1 MKKENFKLLLVLF
14 VIVIALSSHL
24 FAQNGKQPLFN
35 GKDLTGWKKLG
46 GTAAYT
52 VDNGMIVGTTVLG
65 SGNTF
70 LTTEKEY
77 GDCIIEL
84 DVMIEDTSNNS
95 GVQTRSH
102 FDAVKGRVY
111 GRQIEIDP
119 SARAWS
125 GGVYDE
131 ARREW
136 LYPMDLNAAA
146 KSAFKNGSFN
156 HIRIDCIGNETK
168 TWVNNIATSYVVD
181 TLDATGFIGLQ
192 VHAINNAAH
201 ANRRV
206 FFKNITIQTEGLKP
220 ATFNGGVY
228 VVNLT
233 ANSLTAYEQKDG
245 WQLLFDG
252 SSSKGWRSAKGEG
265 FPTKGWTIADGC
277 LNVLSSEGKEA
288 NNGGDIVT
296 DKLFA
301 AFDLSFNFK
310 LSAGANS
317 GVKYFVTLAEK
328 TTGSAIGLEY
338 QVLDDTLHPDAKLG
352 RNGNRTLASL
362 YDLMTANKQK
372 RFLRKI
378 GEWNIGRVVVYPDN
392 RVEHYLNGVKVLSY
406 TRGSEAF
413 KQLVAISK
421 YNIWPNFGEAKQG
434 RILLQDHGDA
444 VSFKSI
450 KIKAL

>member
-1 MKKENFKLLLVLF
+1 MKKETLKLQLTLF
-14 VIVIALSSHL
+14 VIVITLSSNL
-24 FAQNGKQPLFN
+24 FAQNKKLPLFN

-46 GTAAYT
+46 GTAVYT
-52 VDNGMIVGTTVLG
+52 VENDAIVGTTVLG

-136 LYPMDLNAAA
+136 LYPMDFNAAA
-146 KSAFKNGSFN
+146 KLAFKNGSFN
-156 HIRIDCIGNETK
+156 HIRIECIGNETK

-192 VHAINNAAH
+192 VHAVNNAAH
-201 ANRRV
+201 ANKRV
-206 FFKNITIQTEGLKP
+206 FFKNITIQTDNLKP
-220 ATFNGGVY
+220 ATFNKGVY
-228 VVNLT
+228 VVNFT
-233 ANSLTAYEQKDG
+233 ANNLTAYEKKDG

-252 SSSKGWRSAKGEG
+252 TTSNGWKSAKGSA
-265 FPTKGWTIADGC
+265 FPAKGWTIADGC

-288 NNGGDIVT
+288 TNGGDIVT
-296 DKLFA
+296 DKEYA

-310 LSAGANS
+310 LTSGANS

-362 YDLMTANKQK
+362 YDLITANKQK

-378 GEWNIGRVVVYPDN
+378 GEWNIGRVIVYPDN

-406 TRGSEAF
+406 VRGSEEF

-421 YNIWPNFGEAKQG
+421 YHVWPNFGEAKQG
-434 RILLQDHGDA
+434 HILLQDHGDA